1 MVVPL
6 LNEAK
11 ALELGI
17 ENFMALSIHEWIYC
31 DGGSTD
37 GTLEL
42 LQDKGVSICQSRKG
56 RALQM
61 NTGAKCC
68 QSDILLFIHADTQI
82 CDEHI
87 QAIQALMQDDA
98 LVGGHFDVQLSG
110 EHWAFRMIEW
120 FINHRSCL
128 TGISTGDQCQFV
140 RREVFEAM
148 GGFPEQDLMEDVEFS
163 KQLKRRGKVACLHQ
177 KVMTS
182 SRRWEKHG
190 IAKTIWLMWRMRLL
204 YWLGSSPEKLSRM
217 YRNVR

>member
-1 MVVPL
+1 MVMPL

-11 ALELGI
+11 ALELEI
-17 ENFMALSIHEWIYC
+17 ENLMTLSIHEWVYS

-42 LQDKGVSICQSRKG
+42 LQDRDISICQSGKG

-61 NTGAKCC
+61 NAGAKLC
-68 QSDILLFIHADTQI
+68 QSDILLFIHADTHL
-82 CDEHI
+82 CEHHI
-87 QAIQALMQDDA
+87 QAIKELMQDDA
-98 LVGGHFDVQLSG
+98 IAGGRFDVQLSG

-120 FINHRSCL
+120 FMNHRSCL

-140 RREVFEAM
+140 RREVFESM
-148 GGFPEQDLMEDVEFS
+148 GGFPEQALMEDVEFS
-163 KQLKRRGKVACLHQ
+163 KRLKQHGKVACRHQ
-177 KVMTS
+177 KITTS

-190 IAKTIWLMWRMRLL
+190 IVKTIWLMWKLRFL